1 MTTIAITIDES
12 MLGALDELTRL
23 AHANRSQI
31 VRRAVG
37 EFLDKHRQG
46 EREKLE
52 WQTWR
57 KHIDKINEQAAALI
71 SDQAVP

>member
-1 MTTIAITIDES
+1 MTTIAITIDDT
-12 MLGALDELTRL
+12 MLTALDKLTR
-23 AHANRSQI
+23 AVHANRSQL

-46 EREKLE
+46 EREKTE

-57 KHIDKINEQAAALI
+57 DHLDQINLQAAALI
-71 SDQAVP
+71 AEQA